1 MNYLHAFLSSC
12 SVLMLVFA
20 ISRYGLTAMLPLMKS
35 GVPLNAVQAGILS
48 SSNFIGY
55 LSGALL
61 TRFIN
66 PGRNKKILYNLFLLL
81 LVVMIL
87 LMGMTHSLRFM
98 VFLRFTSG
106 LISAFVFISTFAWI
120 SSVLMQNNKKELL
133 PLLYSSVG
141 LGIFLVSVIIGIIDD
156 FATWEVGWIS
166 LGIFAVPFCIFS
178 FTARPFLPSTDATDS
193 GSKRGVYKEMPAHI
207 KSLVI
212 FTLIFYAAEG
222 FSNNIS
228 ATFILYNLKNL
239 DFISDNVWKAWALV
253 GFAGFLSPFLIRK
266 LLKTFD
272 FPVTLLILQTLLSLG
287 IVMPLIENKLF
298 IYAGSVFFGFSFLSI
313 PPITLGFVSSLV
325 NEGKDKIISDFTII
339 FSSALFISP
348 VLGGIITDI
357 TGHYSNSVLLAFSIS
372 MVGLL
377 SSFFINKIYRTNNF
391 KSTARGII

>member
-1 MNYLHAFLSSC
+1 MSYLHAFLSSC

-35 GVPLNAVQAGILS
+35 EVPLSAVQAGILS

-61 TRFIN
+61 TRFVN

-81 LVVMIL
+81 LVVMTL

-98 VFLRFTSG
+98 VFLRFASG

-141 LGIFLVSVIIGIIDD
+141 LGIFLVSVITGIIDD
-156 FATWEVGWIS
+156 FATWEVGWVS
-166 LGIFAVPFCIFS
+166 LGIFGVPFCIFS
-178 FTARPFLPSTDATDS
+178 FTAQPFLPGTDASDS
-193 GSKRGVYKEMPAHI
+193 GSKRDVYKEMPAHI

-253 GFAGFLSPFLIRK
+253 GFAAFLSPFFIRK
-266 LLKTFD
+266 LLKKFD
-272 FPVTLLILQTLLSLG
+272 FPVTLLILQALLSLG
-287 IVMPLIENKLF
+287 VVMPLLENKFF
-298 IYAGSVFFGFSFLSI
+298 IYTGSVFFGFSFLSI
-313 PPITLGFVSSLV
+313 PPITLGFVSTFV

-348 VLGGIITDI
+348 VLGGFITDI
-357 TGHYSNSVLLAFSIS
+357 TDNYRYSVYLAFTVAVLGLIS
-372 MVGLL
+372 C
-377 SSFFINKIYRTNNF
+377 FFINRIYKLNDLNSVT
-391 KSTARGII
+391 GG